1 MIDGVIERDV
11 ELARHQREALNETT
25 ALTPE
30 LLRKIDAY
38 WELLSKVVFE

>member
-25 ALTPE
+25 ALFP
-30 LLRKIDAY
+30 A
-38 WELLSKVVFE
+38 KVMHDL